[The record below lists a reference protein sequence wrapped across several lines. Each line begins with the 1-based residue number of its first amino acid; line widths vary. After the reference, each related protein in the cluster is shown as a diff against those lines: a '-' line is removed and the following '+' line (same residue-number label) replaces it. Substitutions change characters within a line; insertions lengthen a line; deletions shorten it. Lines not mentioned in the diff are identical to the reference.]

1 MPDANA
7 AAVTPPASASRPRG
21 PLGVLLD
28 VFSSVRLGIVLFV
41 LLFIYMS
48 IGSAGILYPTHPN
61 LFHPAAWVHAQIRQ
75 WRPFEMTEFEWFHW
89 WPFDVMM
96 ALLTINIVVTTLRR
110 IPFKPVNYGVWTIH
124 AGVVITILGCVI
136 YFATKV
142 EGDSPVARRAVIAE
156 VLGTGPNGEEIV
168 LDRARFVA
176 APGQKLSVGTGD
188 RRYELEVVAIDPDWE
203 MLTEGAE
210 GKRVYSVN
218 VQVRPVGAGMGG
230 GEGSSAPRGP
240 FIRQLLAGFPEKTED
255 VLPSAHVAGT
265 GPRFVR
271 AVRELGTPIV
281 DETLRLSLDLEPQQW
296 LFLRSELE
304 KCFALYVRR
313 PGETEWHMRPMHGMP
328 LYNDYVASRDQ
339 IFTSPGE
346 PEVPIDPID
355 VAIPAASPNDPF
367 PDVTFRATG
376 YLRYAFERSRYLP
389 GGPNA
394 PLNPV
399 AWVTIA
405 GPEGAPSDARLE
417 ALNPEMNKA
426 DGGLL
431 QFRHVADDAA
441 FARLL
446 KGPALVIRVPSLG
459 IDVREPIAEASLGNP
474 DAVFR
479 PIGGSTGGNPSGYA
493 YRVVAVQDD
502 LRLSTGIASVAI
514 VELKTPNG
522 EFRRWVFDD
531 SVLTRDVTEE
541 ILRNPNPAGPK
552 LLDDSIEVGY
562 EPGHGLSV
570 VLLVSGPDPNQL
582 RLLTALGD
590 GDATVHAITPR
601 QPFRLPAG
609 ITVTVGE
616 YMPRAISETKPF
628 IIPPSQRNR
637 DAGAQFST
645 ARVEIPGG
653 TGLWLPFH
661 HFVFDTERDVLRR
674 HRFSPT
680 IATLPDGRRVE
691 MMFSRERRPLPA
703 KVALEEFVLTTH
715 IGGFT
720 GETSTIRDYTSYVRF
735 AEDDGW
741 GDARPVSVNKP
752 IANRG
757 LSFFQAQWDPPDEAR
772 FEGDRASLGLNY
784 TVLGV
789 GNRNGV
795 NTMLAGTIIACIGMI
810 YAFYIKP
817 VIKRRQR
824 EAVQAT
830 LRRRPDGRPEDDSD
844 DTGDAT
850 LVAAE
855 TGATR

>member
-1 MPDANA
+1 
-7 AAVTPPASASRPRG
+7 
-21 PLGVLLD
+21 
-28 VFSSVRLGIVLFV
+28 
-41 LLFIYMS
+41 
-48 IGSAGILYPTHPN
+48 
-61 LFHPAAWVHAQIRQ
+61 
-75 WRPFEMTEFEWFHW
+75 
-89 WPFDVMM
+89 
-96 ALLTINIVVTTLRR
+96 
-110 IPFKPVNYGVWTIH
+110 
-124 AGVVITILGCVI
+124 
-136 YFATKV
+136 
-142 EGDSPVARRAVIAE
+142 
-156 VLGTGPNGEEIV
+156 
-168 LDRARFVA
+168 
-176 APGQKLSVGTGD
+176 
-188 RRYELEVVAIDPDWE
+188 
-203 MLTEGAE
+203 
-210 GKRVYSVN
+210 
-218 VQVRPVGAGMGG
+218 VQVRPLGSAPT
-230 GEGSSAPRGP
+230 GEGGVRSP
-240 FIRQLLAGFPEKTED
+240 FVRQLLAGFPELTED
-255 VLPSAHVAGT
+255 VLPSTHVAGT

-271 AVRELGTPIV
+271 AVREIGKPLV
-281 DETLRLSLDLEPQQW
+281 DETIRLSLDLEPQQW
-296 LFLRSELE
+296 FFLRSELE

-313 PGETEWHMRPMHGMP
+313 PGETEWHMRPMRGMP

-355 VAIPAASPNDPF
+355 VAIPPASPADPF

-394 PLNPV
+394 ALNPV
-399 AWVTIA
+399 AWVTIT
-405 GPEGAPSDARLE
+405 GPDGASSEARLE
-417 ALNPEMNKA
+417 ALNPQMNKA

-431 QFRHVADDAA
+431 QFRHVADEAGL
-441 FARLL
+441 ARLL
-446 KGPALVIRVPSLG
+446 KGPALVLRIPSLG
-459 IDVREPIAEASLGNP
+459 LDVREPISEASLGNP

-479 PIGGSTGGNPSGYA
+479 PVGGADSGYA

-502 LRLSTGIASVAI
+502 LSLSTGIASVAI
-514 VELKTPNG
+514 VELRTPSG

-531 SVLTRDVTEE
+531 PALTRDVTEE
-541 ILRNPNPAGPK
+541 ILRTPNPAGPK
-552 LLDDSIEVGY
+552 LLDDSIEVAY

-609 ITVTVGE
+609 IAITVGE
-616 YMPRAISETKPF
+616 YMPRAVSETKPF

-653 TGLWLPFH
+653 TGFWLPFH
-661 HFVFDTERDVLRR
+661 HFVFDTERDVFRR
-674 HRFSPT
+674 HRYSPT
-680 IATLPDGRRVE
+680 VVTLPDGRRVE
-691 MMFSRERRPLPA
+691 LLFSRERRPLPA

-741 GDARPVSVNKP
+741 GDARPVSVNRP
-752 IANRG
+752 ITDRG
-757 LSFFQAQWDPPDEAR
+757 LSFFQAQWDPPDAAR

-795 NTMLAGTIIACIGMI
+795 NTMLAGTIIACLGMI

-824 EAVQAT
+824 EAVEAA
-830 LRRRPDGRPEDDSD
+830 LRHRSDGEPENENDGTDDR
-844 DTGDAT
+844 T

-855 TGATR
+855 TGASR